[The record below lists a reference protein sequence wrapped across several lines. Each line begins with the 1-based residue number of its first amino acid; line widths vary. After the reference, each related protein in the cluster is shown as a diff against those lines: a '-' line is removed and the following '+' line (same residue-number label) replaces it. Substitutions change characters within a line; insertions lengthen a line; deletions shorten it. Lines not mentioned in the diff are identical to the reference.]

1 MLPSDMYSNSST
13 LVEGNQDEEIEHRTD
28 NNLIENTVTTG

>member
-13 LVEGNQDEEIEHRTD
+13 LVEGNQDEEIEH
-28 NNLIENTVTTG
+28 NLIENTVTTG

>member
-13 LVEGNQDEEIEHRTD
+13 LVEGNQDEEIE
-28 NNLIENTVTTG
+28 NNLLENTVTTSG